1 MPMQPPSPYRQLK
14 HSLDP
19 VLWAREAL
27 GFEADEWQK
36 TLLRTTALQ
45 VILNNSRQS
54 GKSVACAIKGL
65 HRAIFSPESLVLLVS
80 PSLRQSKELFG
91 KVTTYLKAL
100 QPAQILEEDNRLSC
114 TLENGSRICSLPGDP
129 KNIRGFSAPAMILE
143 DESAWVSDEIF
154 GAIKPMLAVSRGQ
167 LILMSTPFG
176 RRGHFF
182 DVWQSGGDAWQRISV
197 PATDCPRISPEFL
210 QQERESM
217 SEWRF
222 RQEYLCQFVETVDQI
237 FSYDTIRAAFDPNV
251 TPLFSADEIIKMA
264 GAAA

>member
-1 MPMQPPSPYRQLK
+1 MLNPYRQLA

-19 VLWAREAL
+19 VLFAREAL
-27 GFEADEWQK
+27 GFEADPWQQI
-36 TLLRTTALQ
+36 LLRTTAMQ

-54 GKSVACAIKGL
+54 GKSTVTAILAL
-65 HRAIFSPESLVLLVS
+65 HKAVFMAGSLILLIS
-80 PSLRQSKELFG
+80 PSLRQSKELFS

-129 KNIRGFSAPAMILE
+129 KTVRGYSAPALILE
-143 DESAWVSDEIF
+143 DEAAFVDDEVAT
-154 GAIKPMLAVSRGQ
+154 AIRPMLAVSRGQ

-182 DVWQSGGDAWQRISV
+182 DTWQSGGHAWQRISV
-197 PATDCPRISPEFL
+197 PASDCPRISPEFL
-210 QQERESM
+210 KQERESM

-222 RQEYLCQFVETVDQI
+222 RQEYMCEFVETVDQV
-237 FSYDTIRAAFDPNV
+237 FRYDTIRAMFDSAV
-251 TPLFSADEIIKMA
+251 KPLFTNEEVMMM
-264 GAAA
+264 GARR

>member
-1 MPMQPPSPYRQLK
+1 MPLNPYRQLA

-19 VLWAREAL
+19 GLFAKEAL
-27 GFEADEWQK
+27 GFDADDWQK
-36 TLLRTTALQ
+36 ALLRTNERQ

-54 GKSVACAIKGL
+54 GKSVVCAIKGL
-65 HRAIFSPESLVLLVS
+65 HRGIFSPESLVLLVS

-91 KVTTYLKAL
+91 KVTGFLKSL

-143 DESAWVSDEIF
+143 DEAAWVSDELF

-182 DVWQSGGDAWQRISV
+182 DTWQSGGDAWQRISV
-197 PATDCPRISPEFL
+197 PATDCPRITAEFL
-210 QQERESM
+210 QQERVAM

-222 RQEYLCQFVETVDQI
+222 RQEYMCEFVETIDQI
-237 FSYDTIRAAFDPNV
+237 FSYDVIRAAFDPAV
-251 TPLFSADEIIKMA
+251 KPLFSSEEVVRMA

>member
-1 MPMQPPSPYRQLK
+1 MSLSPYRMLA

-19 VLWAREAL
+19 VLFAKEAL
-27 GFEADEWQK
+27 GFTADDWQK
-36 TLLRTTALQ
+36 TLLRTNERQ

-65 HRAIFSPESLVLLVS
+65 HKAIFSPDSLVLLVS

-91 KVTTYLKAL
+91 KVTGFLKSL

-143 DESAWVSDEIF
+143 DEASWVSDELF

-182 DVWQSGGDAWQRISV
+182 DCWQSGGEAWKRISV

-210 QQERESM
+210 AQEREAM

-222 RQEYLCQFVETVDQI
+222 RQEYLCEFVETVDQI
-237 FSYDTIRAAFDPNV
+237 FSYDVIRAAFDPAV
-251 TPLFSADEIIKMA
+251 TPLFSSEEIIRMA

>member
-1 MPMQPPSPYRQLK
+1 MHQPPSPYRQLAYA
-14 HSLDP
+14 LDP
-19 VLWAREAL
+19 VLWAQEVL
-27 GFEADEWQK
+27 GFEADDWQK
-36 TLLRTTALQ
+36 VLLRTSERQA
-45 VILNNSRQS
+45 ILNNSRQS
-54 GKSVACAIKGL
+54 GKSVVCAIKGL
-65 HRAIFSPESLVLLVS
+65 HKAIFSPDSLVLLVS

-91 KVTTYLKAL
+91 KVTGFLKSL

-143 DESAWVSDEIF
+143 DESAWVSDELF

-182 DVWQSGGDAWQRISV
+182 DTWQSGGDAWQRISV
-197 PATDCPRISPEFL
+197 PATDCPRISKEFL
-210 QQERESM
+210 DQERASM

-222 RQEYLCQFVETVDQI
+222 RQEYMCEFVETVDQI
-237 FSYDTIRAAFDPNV
+237 FSYDVIRAAFDPAV
-251 TPLFSADEIIKMA
+251 TPLFSSEEIVRMAA

>member
-1 MPMQPPSPYRQLK
+1 MQPPSPYRQLA

-19 VLWAREAL
+19 VLFAREAL
-27 GFEADEWQK
+27 GFDADEWQK
-36 TLLRTTALQ
+36 ELLRTTAPQ
-45 VILNNSRQS
+45 VILNCSRQS
-54 GKSVACAIKGL
+54 GKSVSTAIKAL
-65 HRAIFSPESLVLLVS
+65 HRAIFVPDSLILLVS

-91 KVTTYLKAL
+91 KVTGFLKSL

-143 DESAWVSDEIF
+143 AEAAWGNDELFA
-154 GAIKPMLAVSRGQ
+154 AIKPMIAVSRGQ

-182 DVWQSGGDAWQRISV
+182 DTWQSGGEAWQRISV
-197 PATDCPRISPEFL
+197 PATDCPRISAEFL
-210 QQERESM
+210 QQERVAM

-222 RQEYLCQFVETVDQI
+222 RQEYMCEFVETVDQI

>member
-1 MPMQPPSPYRQLK
+1 MQPPSPYRALAY
-14 HSLDP
+14 SLDAA
-19 VLWAREAL
+19 LWAQEVL
-27 GFEADEWQK
+27 QFEADDWQK
-36 TLLRTTALQ
+36 VLLRTTARQ
-45 VILNNSRQS
+45 VIMNNSRQS
-54 GKSVACAIKGL
+54 GKSVISAIKGL
-65 HRAIFSPESLVLLVS
+65 HRSIFVPESLVLLIS

-91 KVTTYLKAL
+91 KVTGFLKSL

-143 DESAWVSDEIF
+143 DESAWVSDELF

-182 DVWQSGGDAWQRISV
+182 DTWQSGGDAWQRISV
-197 PATDCPRISPEFL
+197 PATDCPRISAEFL
-210 QQERESM
+210 QQERTAM

-222 RQEYLCQFVETVDQI
+222 RQEYMCEFVETVDQI
-237 FSYDTIRAAFDPNV
+237 FSYDVIRAAFDPAV
-251 TPLFSADEIIKMA
+251 TPLFSSDEIVRMA
-264 GAAA
+264 GSAA